1 MDWNAAVPVQIV
13 EPIDRWWPLV
23 ICWDWLL
30 WRVTSFPWSPP
41 GRMVGRHCPTG
52 NAWAVTRA
60 ASQRARPV
68 YRTDFSSNSFHS
80 YPIWTCPDFLS
91 RRIPSVGSFYDFFQI
106 RIFSGIRRDSSMGS
120 SAFIAVFYLEFSISI
135 WSVRVL
141 FVN

>member
-91 RRIPSVGSFYDFFQI
+91 RRIPSVGSFYDFFPDSNI
-106 RIFSGIRRDSSMGS
+106 LRYSKGFFDGIIGFHCCILFRIFYFNLKCKGP
-120 SAFIAVFYLEFSISI
+120 VC
-135 WSVRVL
+135 
-141 FVN
+141 